1 MPLHTAIAHF
11 THTPP
16 SPLPK
21 LLFLRTENRKGCDM
35 LTYVTP
41 ICKDPTTLKEDKSQE
56 ENVAEINCSN
66 LFFLW
71 QFHF

>member
-1 MPLHTAIAHF
+1 
-11 THTPP
+11 
-16 SPLPK
+16 
-21 LLFLRTENRKGCDM
+21 M

-56 ENVAEINCSN
+56 ENVAEINYSN